1 MSLVRWWISRTTS
14 VDRRVAHVSER
25 PVAALLAAADDSS
38 AWTELV
44 DRFGALVW
52 SVARGFRFDD
62 ATCADVCQTVWLR
75 LFERRDTI
83 REPERLAS
91 WLASTTRNEAI
102 SLQRRRVRDQP
113 TEDLGDEADR
123 TASDVGDAVVGSID
137 DARLR
142 GVVGE
147 AFEQISDRCK
157 ELLRLMTAEPK
168 LDYATISEITGRPIG
183 SLGPTRARCLA
194 GLRAAVIDLE
204 AERAS

>member
-1 MSLVRWWISRTTS
+1 M
-14 VDRRVAHVSER
+14 
-25 PVAALLAAADDSS
+25 
-38 AWTELV
+38 
-44 DRFGALVW
+44 
-52 SVARGFRFDD
+52 RGFRFDD
-62 ATCADVCQTVWLR
+62 ATCADVCQSVWLR
-75 LFERRDTI
+75 LFEKRDTI

-113 TEDLGDEADR
+113 VEDIGDEADR

-137 DARLR
+137 DDRLR

-147 AFEQISDRCK
+147 AFEQISDSCQ

-168 LDYATISEITGRPIG
+168 LDYATISDITGRPVG

-194 GLRAAVIDLE
+194 GLRKLVVELE
-204 AERAS
+204 AQGAS